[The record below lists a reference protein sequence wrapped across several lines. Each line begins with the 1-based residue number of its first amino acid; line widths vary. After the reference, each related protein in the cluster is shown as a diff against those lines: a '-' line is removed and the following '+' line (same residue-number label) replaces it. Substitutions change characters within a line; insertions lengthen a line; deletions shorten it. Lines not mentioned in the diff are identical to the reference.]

1 MVQSDSQDG
10 TGSSEQVSSAPRRPL
25 ILLSNDDGVHAEGL
39 HQLRK
44 ALSEFAEV
52 FVVAP
57 ASEQSA
63 TSHRITLAEPLRHR
77 DLGHDVHMVDG
88 SPADCIYVALN
99 LGGLLPR
106 RPELVVSGINHG
118 LNLGMDVVYSGTVA
132 AAREGA
138 LRGIPSMAIS
148 ADPRADLA
156 LAAQE
161 SIPLVKRFLEAERPV
176 GLAPLLNVN
185 FPAERP
191 KGTRATRLGR
201 RDYEDKVEVRADPRG
216 RRYYWVGG
224 PAVVHDGSEGADT
237 TAVDAGFVSITPL
250 SLEMTQ
256 TAHAALAL
264 HIAGD

>member
-1 MVQSDSQDG
+1 MAE
-10 TGSSEQVSSAPRRPL
+10 SSSHEESRAQASSPTRPL
-25 ILLSNDDGVHAEGL
+25 ILLSNDDGVHAEGI
-39 HQLRK
+39 HKLRL
-44 ALSEFAEV
+44 ALREIAEV

-99 LGGLLPR
+99 LGGLLPS
-106 RPELVVSGINHG
+106 RPHLVVSGINHG
-118 LNLGMDVVYSGTVA
+118 LNMGMDIVYSGTVA

-148 ADPRADLA
+148 ADPQADLSLVA
-156 LAAQE
+156 RE
-161 SIPLVKRFLEAERPV
+161 CIPLVERLLRAERP
-176 GLAPLLNVN
+176 GGAAPLLNVN
-185 FPAERP
+185 FPKGRP
-191 KGTRATRLGR
+191 LGALATRLGR
-201 RDYEDKVEVRADPRG
+201 RDYEDRIEVRADPRG
-216 RRYYWVGG
+216 RNYYWIGG

-237 TAVDAGFVSITPL
+237 TAVDSGYVSVTPL

-256 TAHAALAL
+256 PAHASLAGF
-264 HIAGD
+264 IAGER

>member
-1 MVQSDSQDG
+1 MAQQDSHEESR
-10 TGSSEQVSSAPRRPL
+10 SSVPAPPRPL

-44 ALSEFAEV
+44 ALAEVADV

-77 DLGHDVHMVDG
+77 DLGHDVHMVYG

-106 RPELVVSGINHG
+106 RPELVISGINHG
-118 LNLGMDVVYSGTVA
+118 FNLGMDVIYSGTVA

-138 LRGIPSMAIS
+138 MRGIPAMAIS
-148 ADPRADLA
+148 ADPRADFA
-156 LAAQE
+156 LAARE
-161 SIPLVKRFLEAERPV
+161 SVPLVRRFLEAERPA

-185 FPAERP
+185 FPAESP
-191 KGTRATRLGR
+191 KGARATRLGR
-201 RDYEDKVEVRADPRG
+201 RDYEDKIEVRADPRG
-216 RRYYWVGG
+216 HRYYWVGG

-237 TAVDAGFVSITPL
+237 TAVDSGYVSVTPL

-256 TAHAALAL
+256 PAHAPLAQR
-264 HIAGD
+264 IAGE

>member
-1 MVQSDSQDG
+1 MAESNSLEESRAQASDD
-10 TGSSEQVSSAPRRPL
+10 ARPL
-25 ILLSNDDGVHAEGL
+25 ILLSNDDGVHAEGI
-39 HQLRK
+39 HKLRV
-44 ALSEFAEV
+44 ALREIADV

-88 SPADCIYVALN
+88 SPADCSYVALN

-106 RPELVVSGINHG
+106 RPQLVVSGINHG
-118 LNLGMDVVYSGTVA
+118 LNMGMDIVYSGTVA

-148 ADPRADLA
+148 AHHEADFSLVA
-156 LAAQE
+156 GE
-161 SIPLVKRFLEAERPV
+161 CVPLVERLLRAERPP
-176 GLAPLLNVN
+176 GAAPLLNVN
-185 FPAERP
+185 FPAGP
-191 KGTRATRLGR
+191 PLGILATRLGR
-201 RDYEDKVEVRADPRG
+201 RDYEDRVEARADPRG
-216 RRYYWVGG
+216 RNYYWIGG

-237 TAVDAGFVSITPL
+237 TAVDSGYVSVTPL

-256 TAHAALAL
+256 RAHAPLACW
-264 HIAGD
+264 IAGEG